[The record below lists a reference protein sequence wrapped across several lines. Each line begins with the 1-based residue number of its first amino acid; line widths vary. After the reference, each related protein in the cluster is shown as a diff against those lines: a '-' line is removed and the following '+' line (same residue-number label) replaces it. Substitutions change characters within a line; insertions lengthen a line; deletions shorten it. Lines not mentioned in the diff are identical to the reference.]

1 MKNLVFR
8 ALQQLDSEVKT
19 FQSSVSVDLSSVSID
34 LSKIKNIIIE
44 KCNKSMVESTEKGEV
59 DTDNRDVI
67 KGRMTI
73 NAQQHWLH
81 LSP

>member
-1 MKNLVFR
+1 MF
-8 ALQQLDSEVKT
+8 
-19 FQSSVSVDLSSVSID
+19 SID
-34 LSKIKNIIIE
+34 LSEMKNIIIE
-44 KCNKSMVESTEKGEV
+44 KCKKSVIGSAENREV